1 MCHFVHGREYES
13 PFLRGNYVEVAMGE
27 DADPAA
33 SGGSSPFHEK
43 HLRRLPATDSTCATT
58 SIVVM
63 KPEAPNTTIK
73 ELLSCD
79 TADGKHYFVRGVT
92 DYFIWANKKG
102 IIDRTVEL
110 SMPEGAYLDE
120 DTATLEMPSPGRLKF
135 KEKNAK
141 DGLPL
146 ASSRS
151 PRAVTGIRSALV
163 VKVIASGVATE
174 FSEAR
179 LSNSVFGNGADGNV
193 DPVTMKS
200 HFQTCSNGQLNF
212 LPAIDRDGTSIRIR
226 NGKTNISLLSAI
238 FFCITRFLTAL
249 TRCPPLASLPQPHT
263 HTPSGA
269 TTVTV
274 SAAATQGNDG
284 EINNAVIDELN
295 SQFGVANPNLLA
307 DHLMFFLP
315 PGVMSGAYA
324 WTGGDTSVYQSG
336 WYVHLSLTRLDHFS
350 CASIVVCLDFI
361 HILFGM
367 YPCSTIH
374 LIQGRCQCTNA

>member
-1 MCHFVHGREYES
+1 
-13 PFLRGNYVEVAMGE
+13 
-27 DADPAA
+27 
-33 SGGSSPFHEK
+33 
-43 HLRRLPATDSTCATT
+43 
-58 SIVVM
+58 
-63 KPEAPNTTIK
+63 
-73 ELLSCD
+73 
-79 TADGKHYFVRGVT
+79 
-92 DYFIWANKKG
+92 
-102 IIDRTVEL
+102 
-110 SMPEGAYLDE
+110 MPEGAYLDE
-120 DTATLEMPSPGRLKF
+120 DTATLEMPSPVRLKF

-146 ASSRS
+146 DSSRS
-151 PRAVTGIRSALV
+151 PRAVTGTRSALV

-226 NGKTNISLLSAI
+226 NGKYEHFFIVRHIFLYHSFSHRSLVARPSHL
-238 FFCITRFLTAL
+238 CLN
-249 TRCPPLASLPQPHT
+249 HT